1 MACVHADETARKNYE
16 QYGHP
21 DGPQSIK
28 LNVALPEWLINGDA
42 KSAPLVL
49 GGLVL
54 FGILLPLGVAARYL
68 LVSHKFAGPNQVM
81 AETMEIFL
89 RCAALTASAC
99 MHALQWTRSA
109 FACMHACFSMGLS
122 IALVGSI

>member
-1 MACVHADETARKNYE
+1 MPADEKARKTFE

-21 DGPQSIK
+21 DGPQAIK
-28 LNVALPEWLINGDA
+28 LNVALPEWLINSDT

-54 FGILLPLGVAARYL
+54 FGILLPLGLAARYL

-81 AETMEIFL
+81 AETMDIFL
-89 RCAALTASAC
+89 RCVA
-99 MHALQWTRSA
+99 R
-109 FACMHACFSMGLS
+109 
-122 IALVGSI
+122 